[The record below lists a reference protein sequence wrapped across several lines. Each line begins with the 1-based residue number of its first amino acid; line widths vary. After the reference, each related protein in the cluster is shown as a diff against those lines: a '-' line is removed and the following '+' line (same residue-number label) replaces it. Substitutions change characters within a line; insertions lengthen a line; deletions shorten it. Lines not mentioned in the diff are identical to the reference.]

1 MLIDCETCAVRDIAC
16 ADCVVGVLLA
26 GPDEDAT
33 LNPAERAAIGVLA
46 RSGLVPPLRLV
57 QSPHARS
64 TDTNPDAVRHRAKRQ
79 VEGGSHRPTY
89 RPMGDA
95 ESA

>member
-1 MLIDCETCAVRDIAC
+1 MLIDCETCVVRDIAC
-16 ADCVVGVLLA
+16 DDCVVGVLLA

-33 LNPAERAAIGVLA
+33 LNSAERAAIGVLA

-57 QSPHARS
+57 QDPHAQT
-64 TDTNPDAVRHRAKRQ
+64 TDGSSDAVRQRAKRQ
-79 VEGGSHRPTY
+79 VDGASYRPTY
-89 RPMGDA
+89 RPMGDV

>member
-16 ADCVVGVLLA
+16 DDCVVGVLLA
-26 GPDEDAT
+26 GPGSDET
-33 LNPAERAAIGVLA
+33 LSTAERAAIGVLA

-57 QSPHARS
+57 PKADNASHDGTVAPSQE
-64 TDTNPDAVRHRAKRQ
+64 RAKRP
-79 VEGGSHRPTY
+79 VEGAPYERTY
-89 RPMGDA
+89 RPIQDA